1 MIFEETIKFLN
12 KILYFL
18 LYILLTKINKFSK
31 YYIYIYI
38 YHLYHEYNT
47 LEKYICITFYK
58 KVFLIFGMF

>member
-18 LYILLTKINKFSK
+18 LYVLLTKINKFSK
-31 YYIYIYI
+31 YYIYIY
-38 YHLYHEYNT
+38 HEYST
-47 LEKYICITFYK
+47 LEKYIYITFHK